1 MGRLAVGVSTPSRA
15 SILSIALAALTACAS
30 VPERQGAIPVEMGQ
44 RVRITL
50 ASRAATGPLQG
61 TVVSV
66 SPDTLLIAREEGGE
80 RRLSRSQVEEVEV
93 SVARTSEPGKAVGY
107 GVLVVAPLIGIA
119 LVFALTSEYGFT
131 VFGLILAPVAA
142 VAAVGGLIGSGPQD
156 VWVKALWPAEQM
168 QLPADS
174 LPEDPR

>member
-1 MGRLAVGVSTPSRA
+1 MGRVAVGVSTPSRA

-93 SVARTSEPGKAVGY
+93 SVARTSEPGKALGY
-107 GVLVVAPLIGIA
+107 GVLVAGPLIGIA
-119 LVFALTSEYGFT
+119 SVVALTSEYGFA
-131 VFGLILAPVAA
+131 VFGVIFAPVAA
-142 VAAVGGLIGSGPQD
+142 VAALGGLIGGGPQD
-156 VWVKALWPAEQM
+156 VWVEAIWPSISA
-168 QLPADS
+168 PASPDS
-174 LPEDPR
+174 LHSESR